1 MKKGKCPT
9 HRSKARS
16 MIVRV
21 WEIDTIVRRR
31 RVLRRER
38 RRSARSVIW
47 TAVPGPTSPLSLLN
61 ERFVDLAGAPSA
73 ITIQTVDYGEEDEDW
88 LWGMM
93 KFELVKAIE
102 VVQESCDAG

>member
-61 ERFVDLAGAPSA
+61 ERFVDLAGAPS
-73 ITIQTVDYGEEDEDW
+73 DYGEEDEDW